1 MEKKET
7 IRKSLMSV
15 IEVTLNHCLKEI
27 EESEII
33 WAEIY
38 RAAMQ
43 AAVGK
48 EVTPVNID
56 RFLFFAEKELHKLE
70 YNKIWD
76 YASSLNVDLKVELY
90 YGISETIGSMCEYYS
105 TNPDIINT
113 ARQLAAEGII

>member
-1 MEKKET
+1 MNKKEK
-7 IRKSLMSV
+7 IREALMLV
-15 IEVTLNHCLKEI
+15 IEVTLKHWLKES
-27 EESEII
+27 EESETI
-33 WAEIY
+33 WAELY

-43 AAVGK
+43 KAVGK
-48 EVTPVNID
+48 EVIPVKID
-56 RFLFFAEKELHKLE
+56 KLIFFADAELHKPK